1 MISATLL
8 SILGKFTVK
17 EYKDFGEFV
26 KSPFF
31 NKSENVKKLYNYLKK
46 FHPEFSDKKLDKKYV
61 YKKVFSKGA
70 YNDGYMRTVIHN
82 LGKLAEDF
90 LIYLN
95 STKDELNRGIRL
107 LEELN
112 ERKLEKVFLKYYSE
126 IEEYLE
132 ETTYHG
138 SDYYFKRYQLQN
150 QMEIYMDWSKFKHK
164 DYKNYTDKTITYV
177 NDELTS
183 YYLTKVL
190 NHFRFILD
198 KANYQQFEYNYEFM
212 DHVLSFLVARDN
224 HYRNKPKIKLH
235 LYEILLFKEN
245 KDEYYKILK
254 EMLINEKITLNH
266 SDRYSLHNVL
276 QSYCV
281 RQGFS
286 DKKSLISER
295 FELYKICLEQKLYA
309 ATEHLY
315 FDDLMFGNIVISG
328 ISSGELEWTEKFI
341 KDYQHELSP
350 ENKEMVVNYC
360 QARVYFEKRNFRES
374 LNHLNLIRSIKH
386 IQYKMPV
393 KDLTLMLNYELSDF
407 SQAFYNIDSYRHF
420 LSNNKSSLSD
430 MRFERIGNFL
440 KNYSKIL
447 KLKEGKSRIDIKN
460 FEEDLLE
467 TNNILEKKWLL
478 NKIKE
483 LRQN

>member
-8 SILGKFTVK
+8 NILGKLSAK
-17 EYKDFGEFV
+17 EFKDFGEFV

-46 FHPEFSDKKLDKKYV
+46 FHPEFNDKKLDKKFV
-61 YKKVFSKGA
+61 YKKIFSKGA

-95 STKDELNRGIRL
+95 STKDDLNRGIRL

-132 ETTYHG
+132 ETNYHG
-138 SDYYFKRYQLQN
+138 SDYYFKRYELQN
-150 QMEIYMDWSKFKHK
+150 QMETYMDWTKFKHK
-164 DYKNYTDKTITYV
+164 DYRNYTDKTITYV

-190 NHFRFILD
+190 NHYRFMLD
-198 KANYQQFEYNYEFM
+198 KKNYEQIEFNHEFM
-212 DHVLSFLVARDN
+212 DYILSFLVTRDN
-224 HYRNKPKIKLH
+224 HYRHKPKIKLH
-235 LYEILLFKEN
+235 LYEILLLKED
-245 KDEYYKILK
+245 KDEYYEILK
-254 EMLINEKITLNH
+254 EMLINEKTTLNH

-281 RQGFS
+281 KKGFS
-286 DKKSLISER
+286 DSRSYRAER
-295 FELYKICLEQKLYA
+295 FELYKICLEQNLYA

-315 FDDLMFGNIVISG
+315 FDDLMFGNIVITG
-328 ISSGELEWTEKFI
+328 ISSGEVGWTEDFI
-341 KDYQHELSP
+341 NKYQDALSP
-350 ENKEMVVNYC
+350 ENKDMVVSYC
-360 QARVYFEKRNFRES
+360 NARLNFEKKNFRES
-374 LNHLNLIRSIKH
+374 LHNLNLIRSIKH

-393 KDLTLMLNYELSDF
+393 KDLTLMLNYELSNF
-407 SQAFYNIDSYRHF
+407 NQAFYNIDSYRHF
-420 LSNNKSSLSD
+420 LTNNRSSLSD

-440 KNYSKIL
+440 KIYTKVLKI
-447 KLKEGKSRIDIKN
+447 KEGKSRTDILKL
-460 FEEDLLE
+460 EEELSG
-467 TNNILEKKWLL
+467 TNNVLEKSWLL